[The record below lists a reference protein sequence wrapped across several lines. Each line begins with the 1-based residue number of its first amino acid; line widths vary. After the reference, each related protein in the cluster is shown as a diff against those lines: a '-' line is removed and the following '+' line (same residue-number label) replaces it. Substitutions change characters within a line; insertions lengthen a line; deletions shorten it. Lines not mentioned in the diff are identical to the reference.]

1 MNMKTILCLPMTAL
15 LLTTAL
21 VAPSAAAPL
30 VPFSGVI
37 EGTEDFAFQPGDPSG
52 IDLKI
57 HGSGGGNSTHLGL
70 GKFTAIWDGDIS
82 FPNPDS
88 PIRRTFVGETGFELY
103 AEGVGAGTP
112 PPAPGELNEGF
123 QFVTETMTITGGTG
137 PFEFA
142 GGKFTLHRGVSEV
155 GVPEGN
161 FNNLPTFGSFD
172 GFITTK
178 GPAHGVP
185 EPASMS
191 LALGCFLGLVTCVRS
206 RPKGR

>member
-1 MNMKTILCLPMTAL
+1 MAAL
-15 LLTTAL
+15 LLTSAL
-21 VAPSAAAPL
+21 AGPAAAGTL

-37 EGTEDFAFQPGDPSG
+37 EGTEDFDFEHPSG
-52 IDLKI
+52 IDIKI
-57 HGSGGGNSTHLGL
+57 LGSGGGNASHLGR
-70 GKFTAIWDGDIS
+70 FTATWDGDIT
-82 FPNPDS
+82 FANLDQ

-103 AEGVGAGTP
+103 AEGVGAGTS

-142 GGKFTLHRGVSEV
+142 GGKFTIHRGVSEI

-161 FNNLPTFGSFD
+161 FNNLPSFGSFD
-172 GFITTK
+172 GFITTI
-178 GPAHGVP
+178 P